1 MMEEFLLL
9 LTALVMFVAPP
20 VFFVICVVNSIIHT
34 RKYKRGE
41 ENKTAAVTYGC
52 IAAGAFSYLVVETL
66 LIIWFAEGIAHM

>member
-1 MMEEFLLL
+1 MEELLL
-9 LTALVMFVAPP
+9 LVTALVLFVAPP

-41 ENKTAAVTYGC
+41 ESKTPSVTYGC

>member
-1 MMEEFLLL
+1 MEEFLLL
-9 LTALVMFVAPP
+9 VTALVMFVAPP

-34 RKYKRGE
+34 RKYKLGK

-66 LIIWFAEGIAHM
+66 LIVWFAEGIGHM

>member
-1 MMEEFLLL
+1 MEEFLLFVVL
-9 LTALVMFVAPP
+9 LVMFVAPP

-41 ENKTAAVTYGC
+41 ENKTAAVTYGT
-52 IAAGAFSYLVVETL
+52 IAGGAFSYLVVETL

>member
-1 MMEEFLLL
+1 MEEFLLL
-9 LTALVMFVAPP
+9 LTALVMFVAQP
-20 VFFVICVVNSIIHT
+20 VFFFTCMDNSIIHT

-41 ENKTAAVTYGC
+41 ENKTPAVTYGC

>member
-1 MMEEFLLL
+1 MEELLLL

-66 LIIWFAEGIAHM
+66 LIIWFAEGISHM

>member
-1 MMEEFLLL
+1 MEELLL
-9 LTALVMFVAPP
+9 LVTALVLFVAPP

>member
-1 MMEEFLLL
+1 MEEFLLL

-41 ENKTAAVTYGC
+41 ENKTPAVTYGC

-66 LIIWFAEGIAHM
+66 LIIWFAEGISHM

>member
-1 MMEEFLLL
+1 MEEFLLL

-66 LIIWFAEGIAHM
+66 LIIWFAEGISHM

>member
-1 MMEEFLLL
+1 MEEFLLL